1 MYVIIRIQRKKGIDK
16 KMRVIYKAIDGQ
28 EFDNELDCI
37 NHESEVAEFRMF
49 DQDGETISTF
59 SAKAIYLP
67 TPFSVVAFEKRC
79 EKEHTTTRGING
91 PGCYFW
97 YGPETKYLRF
107 FSNDVKSIAFLR
119 ECCVE
124 R

>member
-1 MYVIIRIQRKKGIDK
+1 
-16 KMRVIYKAIDGQ
+16 MRVIYKAIDGQ

-49 DQDGETISTF
+49 YQDGETISTYA
-59 SAKAIYLP
+59 SKAIYLP
-67 TPFSVVAFEKRC
+67 NPLSVIAFEKRC
-79 EKEHTTTRGING
+79 EKEHTTLKGING
-91 PGCYFW
+91 PGYYFW
-97 YGPETKYLRF
+97 YEPETKYLQIYG
-107 FSNDVKSIAFLR
+107 NDIKSIAFLR